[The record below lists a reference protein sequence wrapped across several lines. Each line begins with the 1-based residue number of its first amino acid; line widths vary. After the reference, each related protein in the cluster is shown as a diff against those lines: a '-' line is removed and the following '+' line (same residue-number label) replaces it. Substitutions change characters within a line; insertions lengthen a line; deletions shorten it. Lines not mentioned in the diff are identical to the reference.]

1 MGLGEDKGR
10 DEVEEDKRNNL
21 LNQSTFHFKRI
32 RGALIPNSE
41 HLLDV
46 VLFVGPRARMGSLP
60 GGVGVQTM
68 RTLSPAHLLPVP
80 KLSPPASG
88 GSPSPSQ
95 DDAPL
100 LIGVG

>member
-1 MGLGEDKGR
+1 MKGLGKDKGR
-10 DEVEEDKRNNL
+10 DEVEEDKNL

-60 GGVGVQTM
+60 GGVGVKTM

-88 GSPSPSQ
+88 AGPSSSQ